1 MEVTDMATRGEQYK
15 YRIELRYVNS
25 SNVEVS
31 IDSLQLQYIL
41 IDKDFDNM
49 NMPVITLF
57 GSVEKNILD
66 DMIRNINNS
75 IVTLGIYKYDS
86 TNQRDNISDK
96 CFNDRFIY
104 IMNEDLSKTDKLDNP
119 GGVDSKTG
127 NSNYK
132 EVTIFLIQQDAINHN
147 RQTIN
152 GVYHNASMN
161 SLILQASN
169 YLGKMLLEPIKYDT
183 KYDQII
189 IPPIDSISSY
199 IRFLNDN
206 IGVFYDTPYRFFI
219 DFDATYIVSSS
230 GNPIRARNQYIYTVA
245 IDIKEIDPL
254 TVDEE
259 PGAYVDLKSGK
270 YTIGINTASVEY
282 SKNQVTNKMVNMAT
296 VINAKGDVFMQ
307 DIDEN
312 KAKITNT
319 INQIMYVSNN
329 DKNVINP
336 IRHNIGLGNISISI
350 VKNDLDA
357 ALFTINKEYIINDPM
372 HDEYNGRYILTRS
385 RQLFTKQNED
395 FIMST
400 ILTFRKVIE

>member
-1 MEVTDMATRGEQYK
+1 MATRGEQYK

-230 GNPIRARNQYIYTVA
+230 GNPIRARNQYIYTIA

-259 PGAYVDLKSGK
+259 PGAYADLKSGK

-336 IRHNIGLGNISISI
+336 IRHNIGLGNVSISI

>member
-1 MEVTDMATRGEQYK
+1 MATRGEQYK

-119 GGVDSKTG
+119 GGVDSKIG

>member
-119 GGVDSKTG
+119 GGVDSKIG

-319 INQIMYVSNN
+319 INRIMYVSNN